1 RDQGQSVG
9 TVGVPRGFVVG
20 NSAIPG
26 AVRTFGDHRAANQGV
41 GVVSVSRVE
50 SHAQLWVQGNLHA
63 KEIHRITDF
72 FNAAQNDAGHRQRLV
87 GIYHKGK
94 GLWVEA
100 GQEEGSVV
108 RLLQGDGA
116 GYILDH
122 CVVVFGGQFQYAVG
136 VAVAQGLGDRIQVV
150 QMDDDHA

>member
-1 RDQGQSVG
+1 M
-9 TVGVPRGFVVG
+9 
-20 NSAIPG
+20 
-26 AVRTFGDHRAANQGV
+26 
-41 GVVSVSRVE
+41 SRVE
-50 SHAQLWVQGNLHA
+50 SHAQLRVQRNLHA
-63 KEIHRITDF
+63 KEIHRIADF

-150 QMDDDHA
+150 QMDDDHAEAFAALAPDQFVQAHFIAAAVRQTGERMMQGLVHQP